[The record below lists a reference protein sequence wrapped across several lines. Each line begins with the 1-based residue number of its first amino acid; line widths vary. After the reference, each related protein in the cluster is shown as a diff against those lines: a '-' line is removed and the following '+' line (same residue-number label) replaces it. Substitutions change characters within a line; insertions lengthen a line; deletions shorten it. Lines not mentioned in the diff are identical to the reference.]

1 MLLHKVV
8 CDWLKSCVLPEI
20 QRDAKRLNSYLS
32 SKNVLRKQ
40 FNDIAILEISVA
52 FYEILNGLWVRN
64 GLQIKG
70 QAMTYIQCNFCNSMV
85 DADLYLLQ
93 ICATKLLP
101 DVFLKTVIEK
111 FHVREWMSLCLYHA
125 PQNEYLEGEHD
136 TPMLESCLTF
146 LATLVNVRTNLGLSD
161 SDMSRLEMVTLLC
174 MGDKTHSQLM
184 ELMPERCGTTQNRD
198 FESVLADVAQYRAP
212 NLEASGNMQQGMYG
226 PKARVWDEL
235 FDPLHVLLRAVHRR
249 DFQVSMDRFTDYVKQ
264 SGKLKNGATPWPPFR
279 HPAPVSPDYDDPRI
293 VLRTRVFHTMILII
307 LYKAVN
313 GHNISEHV
321 MALAIYLLEM
331 AVFTAEPPNKS
342 VSPLCQYTGGTS
354 RVIKDM
360 DLAGWYE
367 SDNLFENLR
376 TVIPRVILVQ
386 ESEPNS
392 SDSEFEWEIQGEM
405 SEVASSLMLNDG
417 ADDGVEEGSLE
428 LLGFSVDTVREDNA
442 VSSASVS
449 SLPALLPSVETAT
462 SLPALPSTS
471 VEYDVVPEDGIVA
484 IARSNSED
492 DLTIPLQRALPPSGE
507 ESMALAIESP
517 PSPNNIVGGQ
527 PALPPAPQRPA
538 VMAGNEIVAAQPVGY
553 RILHTTEIIPSTSNP
568 HKHFKRREPQGG
580 PIQPQSVKV
589 GESIISLLL
598 KLHSQLSGVPDS
610 YNPEQMSDNE
620 ASSSSTSNNN
630 NSPSISTSPNESRI
644 GDGPFFILQLLRK
657 IADLDP
663 MCKQT
668 IIETRNK
675 LWPRMQECEEDEQ
688 REKENR
694 EREKRRR
701 RAKERQQKL
710 MAEFANQQKQFM
722 EKAMKTE
729 EAGASGMDWDQEENK
744 TKLTSKK
751 EYDCVICNQ
760 TTPSSED
767 KPMGLVVLVQAT
779 SIIGHERQQSDR
791 LVLPTSDED
800 PPIPKGDTRGA
811 HFDRRMEEMNNLFDT
826 LSWLLSVNLGW
837 EGGVH
842 VQTCGHHLH
851 LDCLKSYLESLRSQ
865 QRQQSLAV
873 ERGEYLCP
881 LCRQLANSVLP
892 LSPQLGECSAVVRSR
907 HASTETILADLN
919 TFLKEIQRNP
929 ASSNLAVAMGKA
941 MEDMTSCTYLK
952 YKQKNCKPSHQS
964 LFLFVTSVARTN
976 FEIELVQRGGSLCV
990 PSPTMIPLTPKRD
1003 CIVALLH
1010 VLAMHAR
1017 VLTTW
1022 PVHHVWQQLSGIS
1035 LTEESSLALTPHDDR
1050 QVPLLL
1056 RDPTAMLIQFILLLP
1071 LHLDQ
1076 TYFSGVVK
1084 VLYNLLYYQ
1093 VILQI
1098 SCNLS
1103 QTERNTILKRR
1114 CSCTTTP
1121 SETILAGIIEYFGE
1135 SGLYTGADDDKPS
1148 TSSSPTYARV
1158 KTHGVEQQIQSL
1170 CLPFLR
1176 VASLLRYHLY
1186 EQPLPLIRTSQS
1198 EFVTLVYY
1206 LELVTE
1212 GMSWNC
1218 FDSTVALNWQEPEA
1232 SVSVP
1237 LFWCDQL
1244 LAFLANWRGH
1254 QPARNMIMEQHIS
1267 WHVPKLLSLPRE
1279 YEKIFTYY
1287 HERQCSQC
1295 HSVPQ
1300 EISIC
1305 LLCGTIVCLKQNCCK
1320 QMNVCEAI
1328 QHSIDCGGGT
1338 GIYLVVT
1345 STYII
1350 VIRGRRACLWGSLY
1364 LDDFEEEDRDLKRGK
1379 PLYLSQ
1385 DRYQLLEQQWLAH
1398 RFDHTKKTWVWHR
1411 DAL

>member
-1 MLLHKVV
+1 
-8 CDWLKSCVLPEI
+8 
-20 QRDAKRLNSYLS
+20 
-32 SKNVLRKQ
+32 
-40 FNDIAILEISVA
+40 
-52 FYEILNGLWVRN
+52 
-64 GLQIKG
+64 
-70 QAMTYIQCNFCNSMV
+70 MTYIQCNFCNSMV

-93 ICATKLLP
+93 ICATKLMP

-111 FHVREWMSLCLYHA
+111 FHVLEWMSLCLYHA

-161 SDMSRLEMVTLLC
+161 PEMSRLEMVTLLC
-174 MGDKTHSQLM
+174 MSDKTHSQLM

-226 PKARVWDEL
+226 PKGRVWED
-235 FDPLHVLLRAVHRR
+235 
-249 DFQVSMDRFTDYVKQ
+249 VKQ
-264 SGKLKNGATPWPPFR
+264 SGKLKNNATLWPPFR
-279 HPAPVSPDYDDPRI
+279 QPAPVSSDYDDPRI
-293 VLRTRVFHTMILII
+293 VLRSRVFHAMILII

-313 GHNISEHV
+313 GRNISEHV

-331 AVFTAEPPNKS
+331 AVITAEPPDKS
-342 VSPLCQYTGGTS
+342 GSPLCQYTGGS
-354 RVIKDM
+354 FHVIKDM

-367 SDNLFENLR
+367 SDSLSENLR
-376 TVIPRVILVQ
+376 TTIPQVILVQ
-386 ESEPNS
+386 ESEHSS
-392 SDSEFEWEIQGEM
+392 SDSEFEWEMIHGEM
-405 SEVASSLMLNDG
+405 SEVATSLMLNDG
-417 ADDGVEEGSLE
+417 ADDGAEEVSLE
-428 LLGFSVDTVREDNA
+428 LLGFSVDTVRDDNG
-442 VSSASVS
+442 VSNASAS
-449 SLPALLPSVETAT
+449 SLPALLPSVESAA

-471 VEYDVVPEDGIVA
+471 VEYGVAIVPEDGIVA
-484 IARSNSED
+484 IPARSNSED
-492 DLTIPLQRALPPSGE
+492 DLTIPLQRALPPSEE
-507 ESMALAIESP
+507 ESMAIHLAIESP
-517 PSPNNIVGGQ
+517 PSPNNEIGGQ
-527 PALPPAPQRPA
+527 PALPPVPQRPA
-538 VMAGNEIVAAQPVGY
+538 VLAGNEIVTAQPINY
-553 RILHTTEIIPSTSNP
+553 RATEIVPSTSNSY
-568 HKHFKRREPQGG
+568 KHFKRRELQGG
-580 PIQPQSVKV
+580 PMQPQSVKV

-610 YNPEQMSDNE
+610 YNPEQSAMSDNE
-620 ASSSSTSNNN
+620 VSSSSS
-630 NSPSISTSPNESRI
+630 SSSSISSSSSSSSFISLLPSESRI
-644 GDGPFFILQLLRK
+644 GDGPFFISQLLRK

-663 MCKQT
+663 ICKQT

-694 EREKRRR
+694 EREERRK

-710 MAEFANQQKQFM
+710 MAEFANKQKQFM
-722 EKAMKTE
+722 EKAMETE
-729 EAGASGMDWDQEENK
+729 DADASGMDWDQEENE

-811 HFDRRMEEMNNLFDT
+811 HFDRRMDEMNRLFDT
-826 LSWLLSVNLGW
+826 LSWLLSVNIGW

-907 HASTETILADLN
+907 HASTATILADLN

-929 ASSNLAVAMGKA
+929 VSSNLSVAMGKA

-990 PSPTMIPLTPKRD
+990 APPTTIPLMPKRD

-1035 LTEESSLALTPHDDR
+1035 LMEESTSSLALTPHER

-1093 VILQI
+1093 VILQV
-1098 SCNLS
+1098 SCNFS
-1103 QTERNTILKRR
+1103 REERNMILKKR
-1114 CSCTTTP
+1114 CSCATTP
-1121 SETILAGIIEYFGE
+1121 SETILAEIIEYFSE
-1135 SGLYTGADDDKPS
+1135 SGLYPGTDDNKPS
-1148 TSSSPTYARV
+1148 TSTSPTYARV
-1158 KTHGVEQQIQSL
+1158 KSHCIEQQIQSL

-1176 VASLLRYHLY
+1176 VAALLRYHLY
-1186 EQPLPLIRTSQS
+1186 EQPLQ
-1198 EFVTLVYY
+1198 FVRLVYY

-1212 GMSWNC
+1212 GMSWDS

-1232 SVSVP
+1232 GVSVP

-1244 LAFLANWRGH
+1244 IAFLANWRGH
-1254 QPARNMIMEQHIS
+1254 QPARNLIMEQHIS
-1267 WHVPKLLSLPRE
+1267 WHVPKLVSLPRE

-1287 HERQCSQC
+1287 HERQCSMC
-1295 HSVPQ
+1295 HSVPP

-1305 LLCGTIVCLKQNCCK
+1305 LLCGTIVCLKQNCCR
-1320 QMNVCEAI
+1320 QMNVFEAT

-1398 RFDHTKKTWVWHR
+1398 RFDHTKRTWVWHR